1 MHLNHLNL
9 PVSNLAEA
17 QSFFEDLFDF
27 QLLGKGGDLIVA
39 MSDGHGFMLVLAN
52 TARFGGEAP
61 HYPEPFH
68 IGFNLDDRAQVD
80 AMYERVSAAGITVDD
95 TPRRKHGHYG
105 FYFRA
110 LDNLL
115 FEVATHN
122 E

>member
-17 QSFFEDLFDF
+17 QTFFEELFDF
-27 QLLGKGGDLIVA
+27 QVLGKGGDFIVA
-39 MSDGHGFMLVLAN
+39 LSDGHGFMLVLAN
-52 TARFGGEAP
+52 AARFGGDAP

-80 AMYERVSAAGITVDD
+80 AMYERVLATGITVDNP
-95 TPRRKHGHYG
+95 PRKKHGHYG

-110 LDNLL
+110 LDNLI